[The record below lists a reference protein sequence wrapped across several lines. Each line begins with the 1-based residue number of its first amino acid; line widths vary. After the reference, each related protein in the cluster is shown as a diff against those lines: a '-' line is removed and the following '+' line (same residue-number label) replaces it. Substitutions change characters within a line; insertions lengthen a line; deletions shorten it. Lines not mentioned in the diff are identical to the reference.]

1 MGAPIIYSFTA
12 SWCGPCRLQR
22 PELKRLKDRM
32 RENVDMREIDVDESS
47 ELAAQYGIR
56 VVPTLVIERD
66 GKSRQV
72 FEGITRAEVLEGE
85 LKKLLYPT

>member
-1 MGAPIIYSFTA
+1 MGMTIIYSFTA

-32 RENVDMREIDVDESS
+32 RENVDMREIDVGESS

-66 GKSRQV
+66 GKSRLV

>member
-12 SWCGPCRLQR
+12 SWCSPCRLQR

-47 ELAAQYGIR
+47 ELAA
-56 VVPTLVIERD
+56 LV
-66 GKSRQV
+66 
-72 FEGITRAEVLEGE
+72 
-85 LKKLLYPT
+85 